1 MNNHP
6 VINVLLYTILQ
17 ENPVG
22 SGTGKYQDRRLFIAK
37 QGHASLV
44 PVMGL
49 IKYEEFYGL
58 ESKTIE
64 GKGRP

>member
-1 MNNHP
+1 M
-6 VINVLLYTILQ
+6 
-17 ENPVG
+17 NPVG

-49 IKYEEFYGL
+49 IKYEEFYGP
-58 ESKTIE
+58 ESKTME
-64 GKGRP
+64 GELIHCIIA